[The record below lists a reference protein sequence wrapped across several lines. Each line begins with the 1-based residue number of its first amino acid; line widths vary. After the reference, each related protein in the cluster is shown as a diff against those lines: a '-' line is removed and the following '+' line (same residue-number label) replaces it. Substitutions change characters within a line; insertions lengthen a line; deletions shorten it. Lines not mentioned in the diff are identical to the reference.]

1 MPIVEV
7 SILGINYQLSCNPNE
22 EQKLIDV
29 AKSVHEK
36 LENLSKSYPG
46 VSNAKLMVLNSLIME
61 DAIQDL
67 KTNKTQQ
74 VSGLD
79 ESAVCMAMDT
89 ITGYVE
95 ELAKKIEKL

>member
-7 SILGINYQLSCNPNE
+7 SILGVNYQLSCNPNE

-29 AKSVHEK
+29 ASAVHEK
-36 LENLSKSYPG
+36 LENLNKSYPG
-46 VSNAKLMVLNSLIME
+46 VSNAKLMILNSLMME
-61 DAIQDL
+61 DTLQDL
-67 KTNKTQQ
+67 KNKKSQQTN
-74 VSGLD
+74 VLD